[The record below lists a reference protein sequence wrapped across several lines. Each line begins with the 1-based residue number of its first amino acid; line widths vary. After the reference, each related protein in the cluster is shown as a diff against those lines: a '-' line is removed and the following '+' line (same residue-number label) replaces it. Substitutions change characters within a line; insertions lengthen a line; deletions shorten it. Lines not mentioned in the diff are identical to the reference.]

1 MNTRTKDALNSF
13 KIYIER
19 NEKPFNFMTYDR
31 DEEEQRRKEYEVAQA
46 AIALAKVAQNKQEEQ
61 LEKIIKKQKE
71 QQTKMNI
78 EVFREQQKDVLDTE
92 SQNIRMY
99 LQDNL
104 VTFLAEGLQDICVK
118 QPEDPVD
125 ALAEYLFRRSL
136 EVRYPDPTQY

>member
-1 MNTRTKDALNSF
+1 
-13 KIYIER
+13 
-19 NEKPFNFMTYDR
+19 MTYDE
-31 DEEEQRRKEYEVAQA
+31 DEEKKRRQEYEIAQA
-46 AIALAKVAQNKQEEQ
+46 AIELQKLAQNKQEEN

-71 QQTKMNI
+71 AQKRQNV